1 MSVQIKKI
9 ESSVAFPVTA
19 QGNNQLYFTIPDEGS
34 VVDLASS
41 YIELELGVA
50 GLVDNQGNATTNQR
64 NLVLGHDGMF
74 YQPSCLFRQ
83 SALTDNTHAKTL
95 HDLNFVN
102 VIDNNLKYFSAGANE
117 TVSDA
122 LWSGA
127 GHRSPSGEI
136 VSIFNNAY
144 SDESAI
150 LKLPMSSIIPGSLGV
165 SSAIPSADMTLRLL
179 VEPQFKNLMRA
190 VPAQV
195 YEKGAYTEGVTG
207 AFGNVGPAATACV
220 ASATGTIINFQVGDD
235 VQISGIMQSAHEVFY
250 RTIATVVADDGET
263 AGNFT
268 FTPAL
273 SASQALS
280 QVTVTKVTNTY
291 PLGCEGI
298 TTESTVLTLVN
309 LPAIETSDVYKNS
322 VLHVHYK
329 ERTASGLSVDKI
341 HKCKVV
347 DLQVYLGN
355 LISITLDVALP
366 VPVNGG
372 STAIFVVPLFA
383 NCDTASVQINNA
395 HIVLYRHNVK
405 APKGQKML
413 KTCFESTNVQCV
425 GGLQSFM
432 YNFKLR
438 SDCYNAIAITPTSS
452 NLYGQQQTFET
463 MLMTVDE
470 CNLSSIY
477 IPVKDAVYIDN
488 LAKCLSN
495 SPEYPAVN
503 LNDRR
508 DIEVNSDIRPVLF
521 TGKIKPSVF
530 NGEAFITPGP
540 DRNLRVELTA
550 ETEKT
555 PLTQVFLFQEKW
567 LEI

>member
-19 QGNNQLYFTIPDEGS
+19 QGNNQLYFTIPDEGT

-50 GLVDNQGNATTNQR
+50 GLVDNENLPTTNQR

-83 SALTDNTHAKTL
+83 SSLHDNTHAKTL

-102 VIDNNLKYFSAGANE
+102 VIDNNLKYFASGANQ
-117 TVSDA
+117 TVADS

-136 VSIFNNAY
+136 VSIFNNDY

-150 LKLPMSSIIPGSLGV
+150 LKLPMSSIITGSLGV

-195 YEKGAYTEGVTG
+195 YEKGAYTEETSYD
-207 AFGNVGPAATACV
+207 FNNVNLNTTTCTA
-220 ASATGTIINFQVGDD
+220 SDLGTIANFVVGDI
-235 VQISGIMQSAHEVFY
+235 VEISGILSGQHEVFY
-250 RTIATVVADDGET
+250 RKVVTVIADDGATE
-263 AGNFT
+263 GSFT

-273 SASQALS
+273 STSQALS
-280 QVTVTKVTNTY
+280 AVTARVVTNTY
-291 PLGCEGI
+291 TLGCVGV
-298 TTESTVLTLVN
+298 TVASSVLTLVT
-309 LPAIETSDVYKNS
+309 PVPIATSDVYMNS
-322 VLHVHYK
+322 ALHVHYK
-329 ERTASGLSVDKI
+329 ESTASGLSVDKI
-341 HKCKVV
+341 HKCSVTNM
-347 DLQVYLGN
+347 DITSGN
-355 LISITLDVALP
+355 LTSITLSVPLP

-372 STAIFVVPLFA
+372 STAIYVVPLFA

-405 APKGQKML
+405 APKGQKIL

-425 GGLQSFM
+425 AGLSSFM

-438 SDCYNAIAITPTSS
+438 PDCYNAIAITPTSS
-452 NLYGQQQTFET
+452 NLYGQQQTFDS
-463 MLMTVDE
+463 MLMSVDE

-488 LAKCLSN
+488 LAKCLTN
-495 SPEYPAVN
+495 SPEYQPAN

-530 NGEAFITPGP
+530 KGEPFITSGP
-540 DRNLRVELTA
+540 DRNLRVELTSDSA
-550 ETEKT
+550 T

>member
-19 QGNNQLYFTIPDEGS
+19 QGNNQLYFTIPDEGT

-50 GLVDNQGNATTNQR
+50 GLVDNENLPTTDQR

-102 VIDNNLKYFSAGANE
+102 VIDNNLKYFASGANE
-117 TVSDA
+117 TVADA

-127 GHRSPSGEI
+127 GHRSPDGEI
-136 VSIFNNAY
+136 VSIFNNDY

-179 VEPQFKNLMRA
+179 VEPQFKNLMRS

-195 YEKGAYTEGVTG
+195 YEAGAFAEGVTG
-207 AFGNVGPAATACV
+207 AFLNVAPNATACV
-220 ASATGTIINFQVGDD
+220 ASALGTIASFSVGNM
-235 VQISGIMQSAHEVFY
+235 VEISGIMQSEHEVFY
-250 RTIATVVADDGET
+250 RTIATVVADAGST

-280 QVTVTKVTNTY
+280 AVTVTKVTNTY
-291 PLGCEGI
+291 KLGCVGV
-298 TTESTVLTLVN
+298 TVASSVLTLVT
-309 LPAIETSDVYKNS
+309 PTPVATSDVYMNS
-322 VLHVHYK
+322 ALHVHYK
-329 ERTASGLSVDKI
+329 ESTASGLSVDKI
-341 HKCKVV
+341 HKCSVTNMNITS
-347 DLQVYLGN
+347 GN
-355 LISITLDVALP
+355 LTSITLSVPLP

-425 GGLQSFM
+425 AGLSSFM

-438 SDCYNAIAITPTSS
+438 PDCYNAIAITPTSS
-452 NLYGQQQTFET
+452 NLYGQQQTFDS
-463 MLMTVDE
+463 MLMSVDE

-488 LAKCLSN
+488 LAKCLTN
-495 SPEYPAVN
+495 SPEYPPAN

-508 DIEVNSDIRPVLF
+508 DIEINSDIRPVLF

-530 NGEAFITPGP
+530 KGEPFITPGP
-540 DRNLRVELTA
+540 DRNLRVELTSDSA
-550 ETEKT
+550 T